1 MELLQLKYFCAAAK
15 SENFVSL
22 AKQYMVPP
30 SSISHTIAKLEKEL
44 GTQLFA
50 RNGNKIALNDYGRM
64 FYSHIDMALAKIEDG
79 VVCVNDLHRKTVSL
93 ILREGTSPMIGMIA
107 AFKEKYPEYEVVF
120 PMVNREQKG
129 SFFLRI
135 SAKPFVGEE
144 NFESVPFFTERILVA
159 VPSSLAIAKKD
170 TLSFNDIKNQSIIGF
185 YKAPEQYWLDGYFKK
200 HGHKPQT
207 IIECSKDSSVAEFVK
222 NGFGIAFCPEI
233 STPSI
238 HTDGIKLCSLAGFDG
253 KRTIYASWP
262 KEFILTDAPKTFVDF
277 GVEYFREK
285 NQ

>member
-1 MELLQLKYFCAAAK
+1 MELLQLKYFCAAAQTE
-15 SENFVSL
+15 SFVSV
-22 AKQYMVPP
+22 ANQYMVPP

-50 RNGNKIALNDYGRM
+50 RNGKRIALNDCGRM
-64 FYSHIDMALAKIEDG
+64 FYQHIAMALAKIEDG
-79 VVCVNDLHRKTVSL
+79 VVSVNNLHKKTVSL

-107 AFKEKYPEYEVVF
+107 AFKNKYSDCEVVF

-135 SAKPFVGEE
+135 SAKPFAGEE
-144 NFESVPFFTERILVA
+144 NFDSIPFFTERILVA
-159 VPSSLAIAKKD
+159 VPSTSPIAKKD
-170 TLSFNDIKNQSIIGF
+170 ILSFEDIKTQSVIGF
-185 YKAPEQYWLDGYFKK
+185 YKAPEQSWLDSYFKK
-200 HGHKPQT
+200 YGYKPKT

-238 HTDGIKLCSLAGFDG
+238 HTDGIKLCSLEDFNFT
-253 KRTIYASWP
+253 RTVYASWP
-262 KEFILTDAPKTFVDF
+262 KEFILTNASKSFIDF
-277 GVEYFREK
+277 GVEYFEK
-285 NQ
+285 LK

>member
-15 SENFVSL
+15 TESFV
-22 AKQYMVPP
+22 AVANQYMVPP

-50 RNGNKIALNDYGRM
+50 RNGKRIALNDYGRM
-64 FYSHIDMALAKIEDG
+64 FYQHIAMALAKIEDG
-79 VVCVNDLHRKTVSL
+79 VVSVNDLYKKTVSL
-93 ILREGTSPMIGMIA
+93 ILREGASPMIGMIA
-107 AFKEKYPEYEVVF
+107 AFKSKYPDYEVVF

-135 SAKPFVGEE
+135 SAKPFAEEE
-144 NFESVPFFTERILVA
+144 NFDSIPFFTERILVA
-159 VPSSLAIAKKD
+159 VPATSPISKKD
-170 TLSFNDIKNQSIIGF
+170 ILSFEDIKNQSIIGF

-200 HGHKPQT
+200 YGYKPKT

-238 HTDGIKLCSLAGFDG
+238 HTDGIKLCSLEDFNFT
-253 KRTIYASWP
+253 RTIYASWP
-262 KEFILTDAPKTFVDF
+262 KEFILTNASKAFVDF
-277 GVEYFREK
+277 GVKYFKHQE
-285 NQ
+285 N

>member
-15 SENFVSL
+15 AESFVSV
-22 AKQYMVPP
+22 ANQYMVPP

-50 RNGNKIALNDYGRM
+50 RNGKRIALNDYGRM
-64 FYSHIDMALAKIEDG
+64 FYAHIDIALSKIEDG
-79 VVCVNDLHRKTVSL
+79 VVSVNDLHKKTISL

-107 AFKEKYPEYEVVF
+107 KFKEKYPDFEVVF

-135 SAKPFVGEE
+135 SAKPFANEE

-159 VPSSLAIAKKD
+159 VPSKSEIAKKD
-170 TLSFNDIKNQSIIGF
+170 ILSFEDIKNQSVIGF
-185 YKAPEQYWLDGYFKK
+185 YKAPEQFWLDSYYKKYGY
-200 HGHKPQT
+200 KPKT

-222 NGFGIAFCPEI
+222 NGLGIAFCPEI

-238 HTDGIKLCSLAGFDG
+238 HAEGIKLCSLEDFDV

-262 KEFILTDAPKTFVDF
+262 KEFILTNASKAFVNF
-277 GVEYFREK
+277 GVEYFKRL
-285 NQ
+285 

>member
-15 SENFVSL
+15 SESFVTV

-64 FYSHIDMALAKIEDG
+64 FYTHINIALSKIEDG
-79 VVCVNDLHRKTVSL
+79 VVSVNDLHKKTVSL

-107 AFKEKYPEYEVVF
+107 AFKSKHPTYEVVF

-144 NFESVPFFTERILVA
+144 NFDSTPFFTERILVA
-159 VPSSLAIAKKD
+159 VPSASQIAEKD
-170 TLSFNDIKNQSIIGF
+170 TLDFEDIKNQSIIGF
-185 YKAPEQYWLDGYFKK
+185 YKAPEQHWLDSYFKK
-200 HGHKPQT
+200 YGFKPKT

-238 HTDGIKLCSLAGFDG
+238 HTEGIKLCTLKGFNAT
-253 KRTIYASWP
+253 RTIYASWP
-262 KEFILTDAPKTFVDF
+262 KEFILTDASKAFVDF
-277 GVEYFREK
+277 GVEYFK
-285 NQ
+285 NK

>member
-15 SENFVSL
+15 TESFVSV
-22 AKQYMVPP
+22 ANQYMVPP

-50 RNGNKIALNDYGRM
+50 RNGKRIKLNDYGRM
-64 FYSHIDMALAKIEDG
+64 FYAHIDMALAKIEDG
-79 VVCVNDLHRKTVSL
+79 IVSVNDLHKKTVSL

-107 AFKEKYPEYEVVF
+107 KFKEKHPDFEVVF

-135 SAKPFVGEE
+135 SAKPFANEE
-144 NFESVPFFTERILVA
+144 NFNSVTFFTERILVA
-159 VPSSLAIAKKD
+159 VPSSSPIAKKD
-170 TLSFNDIKNQSIIGF
+170 TLSFEDIKNQSIIGF

-200 HGHKPQT
+200 YGYKPKT

-238 HTDGIKLCSLAGFDG
+238 HTDGIKLCTLEDFNVT
-253 KRTIYASWP
+253 RTIYASWP
-262 KEFILTDAPKTFVDF
+262 KEFILTNASKAFVDF
-277 GVEYFREK
+277 GVEYFK
-285 NQ
+285 NQEN

>member
-1 MELLQLKYFCAAAK
+1 MELLQLKYFCEAAK
-15 SENFVSL
+15 SESFVHV

-50 RNGNKIALNDYGRM
+50 RNGNRISLNDNGRM
-64 FYSHIDMALAKIEDG
+64 FYSHINAALSKIEDG
-79 VVCVNDLHRKTVSL
+79 IVSVNDLHKKTVSL
-93 ILREGTSPMIGMIA
+93 ILREGASPMISMIA
-107 AFKEKYPEYEVVF
+107 AFKSKFSEYEVAF

-135 SAKPFVGEE
+135 SAKPFAGEE
-144 NFESVPFFTERILVA
+144 NFDSVPFFTERILVA
-159 VPSSLAIAKKD
+159 VPSNLPIAKKD
-170 TLSFNDIKNQSIIGF
+170 VLSFDDIKNQSIIGF
-185 YKAPEQYWLDGYFKK
+185 YKAPEQYWLDSYFKK
-200 HGHKPQT
+200 HDYKAKT

-238 HTDGIKLCSLAGFDG
+238 HTDGIKLCTLEGFNVT
-253 KRTIYASWP
+253 RTIYASWP
-262 KEFILTDAPKTFVDF
+262 KEFIISDASKAFVDF
-277 GVEYFREK
+277 GAEYFK
-285 NQ
+285 KFH